1 MSFSDKQALII
12 GGSSGMGLETAR
24 LLVNAGA
31 SVTIVGRHLEKLKTA
46 RETFDVPDRV
56 LIHRCDLTIQDELGG
71 LIRHVRDEMKAVK
84 YLVNAAGVFAPK
96 PFLEHTDEDY
106 DAYLNLTRAT
116 FFVTQQ
122 VAKNM
127 VANGAGAIVNVGSMW
142 AHQAIKAT
150 PSSAYSIAKAG
161 LHSLTQHLA
170 MELAEYGIRVNAVAP
185 AVVETPI
192 YNAFIEPDEVHA
204 TLQGFNDFHPIGRIG
219 EPKDVAST
227 IVFLLSDEAS
237 WVTGAI
243 WNVDGG
249 VMAGR
254 NQ

>member
-31 SVTIVGRHLEKLKTA
+31 SVTMVGRQVEKLKTA
-46 RETFDVPDRV
+46 RETFEVPEKV
-56 LIHRCDLTIQDELGG
+56 NIYRCDLTVKDELGG
-71 LIRHVRDEMKAVK
+71 LTRHVRDEMKALK

-96 PFLEHTDEDY
+96 AFLDHTSEDY
-106 DAYLNLTRAT
+106 DVYLDLTRAT

-127 VANGAGAIVNVGSMW
+127 VSNGGGAIVNVGSMW

-170 MELAEYGIRVNAVAP
+170 MELAEYSIRVNAVAP

-192 YNAFIEPDEVHA
+192 YNAFIKPDEVHEA
-204 TLQGFNDFHPIGRIG
+204 LQGFNDFHPIGRIG
-219 EPKDVAST
+219 KPRDVAAT
-227 IVFLLSDEAS
+227 IVFLLSDKAS